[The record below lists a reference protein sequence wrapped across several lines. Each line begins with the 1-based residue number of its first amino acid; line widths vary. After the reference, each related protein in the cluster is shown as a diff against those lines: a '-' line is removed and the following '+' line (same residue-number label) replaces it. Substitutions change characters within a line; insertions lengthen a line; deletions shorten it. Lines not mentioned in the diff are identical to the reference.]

1 MHNDSL
7 CSASAV
13 IMISSLSLIPTS
25 LLFVQRCGQQL
36 WRGRKGKGPVM
47 AMMPILTYAHKNSD
61 GNRAKYSIHCV
72 IRC

>member
-1 MHNDSL
+1 MRNDLL

-36 WRGRKGKGPVM
+36 QRGRKGKGPVM
-47 AMMPILTYAHKNSD
+47 AMMPILTSADENSD
-61 GNRAKYSIHCV
+61 GNRAKYSIH
-72 IRC
+72 